1 MKKLIAVPKSKE
13 DFLRILQEALETQES
28 LPDSPQKDAN
38 IAQIKDHLEKIRV
51 LEEIEGKISDINK
64 MFNTLFSLISTNG
77 PSPN

>member
-1 MKKLIAVPKSKE
+1 MKKSIAVPKSKE

-38 IAQIKDHLEKIRV
+38 IAQIKDHLEKIKTF
-51 LEEIEGKISDINK
+51 EEIEEKISDINK
-64 MFNTLFSLISTNG
+64 MLKTLFSLMSTHG